1 MKERKTGNS
10 LSLELTHFFH
20 NILKTLNAR
29 TKGGNK
35 MKTPRLPSILEVVSV
50 LGLFLAIVL
59 SFTLYFKLDI
69 QLALFISWF
78 MVIALG
84 IRLGHSYKDLQ
95 NAITKGISNG
105 LEAVLILIAVGALVG
120 TWIAGGVVPTL
131 IYYGLEFIHPN
142 IFLLATLIICS
153 IMSVATGTSWGTVGT
168 AGIAMIAIGEG
179 LGIPLPIVAGAV
191 LSGAY
196 FGDKLSPLSDSTVLA
211 SSLSKV
217 DVLAHVRAMMVL
229 SIPAFVITAI
239 MFTITGFMY
248 GGRNIDQDKVEF
260 LKQALQDTFTINI
273 WMIIPAVIVVL
284 LLVLKKPSMPV
295 IAIGALLGAVWAMA
309 FQGMNPADALGTAY
323 NGFSINSDV
332 DFLNTLL
339 NRGGIVNMLGSLVVI
354 ILGLGFGGVLE
365 YLGVLKVI
373 VATFEKKL
381 HNAGNVTL
389 STLVVAFFANIFG
402 CAMYVSLILTPK
414 IMEKSYDKLK
424 LDRRVLSRNSEVG
437 GTLTSGMVP
446 WSDNGIYMAGILGVS
461 TFSYLPFMWLSFVAI
476 GLAIIYGYT
485 GKFIWYVK
493 NQQDSEESAS

>member
-1 MKERKTGNS
+1 MKS
-10 LSLELTHFFH
+10 
-20 NILKTLNAR
+20 
-29 TKGGNK
+29 
-35 MKTPRLPSILEVVSV
+35 PRLPSILEVVAV

-248 GGRNIDQDKVEF
+248 GGKNIDQGKVEF

-273 WMIIPAVIVVL
+273 WMIIPALIVVL

-332 DFLNTLL
+332 EFLNTLL

-493 NQQDSEESAS
+493 DQQEEKNRPHKPFAKAAPERGGFVCPRTVRLYVTYSKRTGV

>member
-1 MKERKTGNS
+1 MKS
-10 LSLELTHFFH
+10 
-20 NILKTLNAR
+20 
-29 TKGGNK
+29 
-35 MKTPRLPSILEVVSV
+35 PRLPSILEVVFV

-248 GGRNIDQDKVEF
+248 GGKNIDQGKVEF
-260 LKQALQDTFTINI
+260 LKQALQGHI
-273 WMIIPAVIVVL
+273 
-284 LLVLKKPSMPV
+284 
-295 IAIGALLGAVWAMA
+295 
-309 FQGMNPADALGTAY
+309 
-323 NGFSINSDV
+323 
-332 DFLNTLL
+332 
-339 NRGGIVNMLGSLVVI
+339 
-354 ILGLGFGGVLE
+354 
-365 YLGVLKVI
+365 
-373 VATFEKKL
+373 
-381 HNAGNVTL
+381 HH
-389 STLVVAFFANIFG
+389 
-402 CAMYVSLILTPK
+402 
-414 IMEKSYDKLK
+414 
-424 LDRRVLSRNSEVG
+424 
-437 GTLTSGMVP
+437 
-446 WSDNGIYMAGILGVS
+446 
-461 TFSYLPFMWLSFVAI
+461 
-476 GLAIIYGYT
+476 
-485 GKFIWYVK
+485 
-493 NQQDSEESAS
+493 

>member
-10 LSLELTHFFH
+10 LSFELTHFFH

-105 LEAVLILIAVGALVG
+105 LEAILILIAVGALVG

-142 IFLLATLIICS
+142 IFLLATLVICA

-239 MFTITGFMY
+239 MFTVTGFMY
-248 GGRNIDQDKVEF
+248 GGRNIDQGKVEF
-260 LKQALQDTFTINI
+260 LKNALHDTFTINI
-273 WMIIPAVIVVL
+273 WMVIPAVVVVL
-284 LLVLKKPSMPV
+284 LLVFKKPSMPV
-295 IAIGALLGAVWAMA
+295 IAIGALLGAIWAMA
-309 FQGMNPADALGTAY
+309 FK
-323 NGFSINSDV
+323 
-332 DFLNTLL
+332 
-339 NRGGIVNMLGSLVVI
+339 
-354 ILGLGFGGVLE
+354 E
-365 YLGVLKVI
+365 
-373 VATFEKKL
+373 
-381 HNAGNVTL
+381 
-389 STLVVAFFANIFG
+389 
-402 CAMYVSLILTPK
+402 
-414 IMEKSYDKLK
+414 
-424 LDRRVLSRNSEVG
+424 
-437 GTLTSGMVP
+437 
-446 WSDNGIYMAGILGVS
+446 
-461 TFSYLPFMWLSFVAI
+461 
-476 GLAIIYGYT
+476 
-485 GKFIWYVK
+485 
-493 NQQDSEESAS
+493 